1 MEEAI
6 INLTLEQILLIHEDQ
21 IDRYGGSHGL
31 RDIALLES
39 AVYRSQA
46 TFGGVDLYPS
56 IFEKAG
62 ALVHSLL
69 LNHPFIDGNKRTA
82 MASMLVFLDINGYS
96 FSISQKKLVIAA
108 LSIENKKWNIK
119 KISLWLQKHA
129 KKIAR

>member
-1 MEEAI
+1 MEDVI
-6 INLTLEQILLIHEDQ
+6 ISLSLEQILLIHENQ
-21 IDRYGGSHGL
+21 IDRYGGNHSL

-69 LNHPFIDGNKRTA
+69 LNHPFVDGNKRTA
-82 MASMLVFLDINGYS
+82 VASVLVFLELNNYS
-96 FSISQKKLVIAA
+96 FSISQKELVATA
-108 LSIENKKWNIK
+108 LSIENKKWNIQ

-129 KKIAR
+129 KKI